1 MKICHNLKY
10 CRSQLGLT
18 QDQVAERLHITRQT
32 VSNYET
38 GRSQPDLDTLVRLAG
53 LYQVPV
59 ETLLYGDRKERRAV
73 LLRRA
78 AWGVVAIYLA
88 LLLFCS
94 LSLLVINLS
103 LPLDEIRLSAELAN
117 LRLFLVN
124 RIWYPISRLPAALLF
139 YALIALT
146 AIDHTIPTP
155 RRMWV
160 RLLLFLVL
168 FTGAAA
174 VTLPFTL
181 TNGPGSAELWLLAF
195 SGQTTGS
202 LMLLI
207 DLAIWGVRLGWRRRA
222 AARSAPDGPESGI
235 QA

>member
-1 MKICHNLKY
+1 M
-10 CRSQLGLT
+10 
-18 QDQVAERLHITRQT
+18 
-32 VSNYET
+32 
-38 GRSQPDLDTLVRLAG
+38 
-53 LYQVPV
+53 PV

-78 AWGVVAIYLA
+78 AWGVVAVYLA

-94 LSLLVINLS
+94 LSLLVMNLS

-207 DLAIWGVRLGWRRRA
+207 DLAIWGVRLAQAGSGPIRTGWTGIRN
-222 AARSAPDGPESGI
+222 SGLTLPASFSI
-235 QA
+235 LGNAHSEGKPFTRNGKLDKVAG

>member
-1 MKICHNLKY
+1 M
-10 CRSQLGLT
+10 
-18 QDQVAERLHITRQT
+18 
-32 VSNYET
+32 
-38 GRSQPDLDTLVRLAG
+38 
-53 LYQVPV
+53 PV

-78 AWGVVAIYLA
+78 AWGVVAVYLA

-94 LSLLVINLS
+94 LSLLVMNLS

-146 AIDHTIPTP
+146 AIDHTIPAP
-155 RRMWV
+155 RRMRV

-222 AARSAPDGPESGI
+222 AALSAPDGPESGI

>member
-1 MKICHNLKY
+1 M
-10 CRSQLGLT
+10 
-18 QDQVAERLHITRQT
+18 
-32 VSNYET
+32 
-38 GRSQPDLDTLVRLAG
+38 
-53 LYQVPV
+53 PV

-78 AWGVVAIYLA
+78 AWGVVAVYLA

-94 LSLLVINLS
+94 LSLLAINLS
-103 LPLDEIRLSAELAN
+103 PPLNEVRLSPELAE
-117 LRLFLVN
+117 LRLF
-124 RIWYPISRLPAALLF
+124 
-139 YALIALT
+139 
-146 AIDHTIPTP
+146 
-155 RRMWV
+155 
-160 RLLLFLVL
+160 
-168 FTGAAA
+168 
-174 VTLPFTL
+174 
-181 TNGPGSAELWLLAF
+181 LLAF